1 MTNRV
6 PVKDSLTAL
15 TVGPA

>member
-1 MTNRV
+1 MTYRV
-6 PVKDSLTAL
+6 PVKVTAL